1 MRRLMMGALLMALTR
16 FGAKEARRAKTSMRP
31 KA

>member
-1 MRRLMMGALLMALTR
+1 MRVLMRGALLRALTR
-16 FGAKEARRAKTSMRP
+16 CGAKEARRAKTSMRP